1 MIKAEVSLYP
11 IDSGEL
17 TNLAGLT
24 TRFLDEHALDYDSYF
39 GSTSLN
45 TTIYG
50 EPDEVWSALRQ
61 LFQRNQHNG
70 HEVVMVATLIHWG

>member
-11 IDSGEL
+11 TDSEEL
-17 TNLAGLT
+17 TTLAGLT
-24 TRFLDEHALDYDSYF
+24 THFLDEHALDYDSHF

-50 EPDEVWSALRQ
+50 DPDQVWSALRQ
-61 LFQRNQHNG
+61 LFQQNRHNG
-70 HEVVMVATLIHWG
+70 HDVVMVATLIHWR